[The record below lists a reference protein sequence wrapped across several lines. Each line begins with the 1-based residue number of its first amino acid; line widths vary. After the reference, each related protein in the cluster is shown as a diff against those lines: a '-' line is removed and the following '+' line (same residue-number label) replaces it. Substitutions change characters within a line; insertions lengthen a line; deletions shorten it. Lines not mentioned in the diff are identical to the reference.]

1 MDKKILSTNS
11 AMVAFVFDSL
21 LAQETVEKLIGCLL
35 VSDDS
40 TFTKFLLLKIF
51 GLGAMT
57 KSSVGSVRPVQS
69 AAMMR
74 ITKLYE

>member
-1 MDKKILSTNS
+1 M
-11 AMVAFVFDSL
+11 AAFVFDSR

-51 GLGAMT
+51 GLVGDDQIISRA
-57 KSSVGSVRPVQS
+57 SSTCPKCCDDEDYK
-69 AAMMR
+69 
-74 ITKLYE
+74 T